1 MWQFW
6 LIASGFFFVGE
17 IFTIGFLLFWFGVG
31 AIFAMITSLFTS
43 NIIVQAIIF
52 LVSST
57 LLIFF
62 TKPLVNKFTK
72 KDNVLTNV
80 YSVIGKQAIVTEEI
94 NNIISKGQIK
104 ISGEVWSALS
114 SNTATIPVDT
124 KVEIVE
130 IKGVKAVVT
139 PIEE

>member
-6 LIASGFFFVGE
+6 LIACGFFFVGE

-43 NIIVQAIIF
+43 NIIVQTIIF
-52 LVSST
+52 LVTST

-80 YSVIGKQAIVTEEI
+80 YSVIGKKAIVTEEI
-94 NNIISKGQIK
+94 NNISSKGQIK
-104 ISGEVWSALS
+104 ISGEIWSALS
-114 SNTATIPVDT
+114 INTDTIPVDT
-124 KVEIVE
+124 KVKVVE

-139 PIEE
+139 PIED

>member
-6 LIASGFFFVGE
+6 LIACGFFFVGE

-31 AIFAMITSLFTS
+31 AIFAMISSLFTS

-94 NNIISKGQIK
+94 NNISSKGQIK